1 MRNLYTRVSEI
12 MDKIYNNNS
21 PGNATALEEEL
32 AKKLKESFGE
42 SYKKALSEVDMSG
55 CDDSMEAI
63 PSPGQI
69 VGYIEQLP
77 EAEQAKALT
86 IVNDWFDN
94 LENLDPFNL
103 DKDIFE

>member
-1 MRNLYTRVSEI
+1 MENLYKRVSEI

-32 AKKLKESFGE
+32 AKLLKEDFE
-42 SYKKALSEVDMSG
+42 ECYKKALSEIEVL
-55 CDDSMEAI
+55 DDSMEAI
-63 PSPGQI
+63 PSPGQV

-77 EAEQAKALT
+77 EAEQEKALA

-94 LENLDPFNL
+94 LGN
-103 DKDIFE
+103 

>member
-1 MRNLYTRVSEI
+1 MKKIKNNLSEI

-42 SYKKALSEVDMSG
+42 SYKKALSEIEII
-55 CDDSMEAI
+55 DDSMEAI

-69 VGYIEQLP
+69 VSYIEQLP
-77 EAEQAKALT
+77 EAEQTKALS

-94 LENLDPFNL
+94 LES
-103 DKDIFE
+103 

>member
-1 MRNLYTRVSEI
+1 MGNLCNRVNEV

-42 SYKKALSEVDMSG
+42 SYKKALSEIEII
-55 CDDSMEAI
+55 DDSMEAI
-63 PSPGQI
+63 PSPGQV

-77 EAEQAKALT
+77 EAEQTKALS

-94 LENLDPFNL
+94 LES
-103 DKDIFE
+103 

>member
-1 MRNLYTRVSEI
+1 MGNLYTKVSEI

-42 SYKKALSEVDMSG
+42 SYKKALSEIDVT
-55 CDDSMEAI
+55 DDSMEVI

-69 VGYIEQLP
+69 VDFIEQLP
-77 EAEQAKALT
+77 ETEQTKALS

-94 LENLDPFNL
+94 LES
-103 DKDIFE
+103 

>member
-1 MRNLYTRVSEI
+1 MVFLTMGNLYTKVSEI

-42 SYKKALSEVDMSG
+42 SYKKALSEIEII
-55 CDDSMEAI
+55 DDSMEAI

-69 VGYIEQLP
+69 VSYIEELP
-77 EAEQAKALT
+77 EAEQTKALS

-94 LENLDPFNL
+94 LES
-103 DKDIFE
+103 